1 MKKVKNLTKNKI
13 IVIAGPTAVG
23 KTALS
28 INIAQKYDGEII
40 NGDSQQVYREV
51 HIGTAKATAGE
62 QAAVSH
68 HLIDVRDLSESFS
81 AHDFVTQANVAIAD
95 ISSRGKLPI
104 IVGGTG
110 LYLQSLI
117 EGYHLGGSGHHEE
130 MRALRQELDLLT
142 DDQLFAKVFDHQIEM
157 PEMNRR
163 RAIRALEIVKFG
175 GELANQKSDYDFLII
190 GLNTERSVLYERINH
205 RVDLMMA
212 AGLLEEATMLY
223 TRFREAQVS
232 RAIGYKEFFPY
243 FEGQITLEAAVEAVK
258 QNSRRYSKRQITW
271 FKNRMGVDF
280 QDILAPD
287 FQDQVDQKIERFL
300 DDKN

>member
-1 MKKVKNLTKNKI
+1 MKKVKNLTENKI

-28 INIAQKYDGEII
+28 INIAQKYGGEII

-51 HIGTAKATAGE
+51 HIGTAKATTDE
-62 QAAVSH
+62 QAAVPH
-68 HLIDVRDLSESFS
+68 HLIDVRELSESFS
-81 AHDFVTQANVAIAD
+81 AYDFVTQANIAIAD

-130 MRALRQELDLLT
+130 MRALRQELDLLS
-142 DDQLFAKVFDHQIEM
+142 DDQLFARVADYQIEI

-163 RAIRALEIVKFG
+163 RAIRALEIEQFG
-175 GELANQKSDYDFLII
+175 EQLDNQKSDNDFLII

-212 AGLLEEATMLY
+212 AGLLEEAMRLY
-223 TRFREAQVS
+223 AHFRDAQVS

-243 FEGQITLEAAVEAVK
+243 FDGQMTLEAAVEAVK

-287 FQDQVDQKIERFL
+287 FQEQVDQKIESFL

>member
-130 MRALRQELDLLT
+130 MRALRQKLDLLT

-163 RAIRALEIVKFG
+163 RAIRALEIAKFG

-205 RVDLMMA
+205 RVDLMMTS
-212 AGLLEEATMLY
+212 GLLEEATMLY
-223 TRFREAQVS
+223 ARFREAQVS

>member
-1 MKKVKNLTKNKI
+1 
-13 IVIAGPTAVG
+13 
-23 KTALS
+23 
-28 INIAQKYDGEII
+28 
-40 NGDSQQVYREV
+40 
-51 HIGTAKATAGE
+51 
-62 QAAVSH
+62 
-68 HLIDVRDLSESFS
+68 
-81 AHDFVTQANVAIAD
+81 
-95 ISSRGKLPI
+95 
-104 IVGGTG
+104 
-110 LYLQSLI
+110 
-117 EGYHLGGSGHHEE
+117 
-130 MRALRQELDLLT
+130 
-142 DDQLFAKVFDHQIEM
+142 
-157 PEMNRR
+157 MNRR
-163 RAIRALEIVKFG
+163 RAIRGLEIAKFG
-175 GELANQKSDYDFLII
+175 GELDNQKSDYDFLII

-205 RVDLMMA
+205 RVDLMMT

-223 TRFREAQVS
+223 ARFREAQVS

>member
-1 MKKVKNLTKNKI
+1 MIKNKI
-13 IVIAGPTAVG
+13 LIIAGPTAVG

-28 INIAQKYDGEII
+28 INIAQKYNGEII

-51 HIGTAKATAGE
+51 HIGTAKATESE
-62 QAAVSH
+62 QAAVPH
-68 HLIDVRDLSESFS
+68 HLIDVRGLTASFS
-81 AHDFVTQANVAIAD
+81 AHDFVSQANAAIAD
-95 ISSRGKLPI
+95 ILSRGKLPI

-117 EGYHLGGSGHHEE
+117 EGYHLGGAGHHEE
-130 MRALRQELDLLT
+130 MRALREELELLT
-142 DDQLFAKVFDHQIEM
+142 DEQLFERLDAHQIEI
-157 PEMNRR
+157 PELNRR
-163 RAIRALEIVKFG
+163 RAIRALEIAQFDEQLENK
-175 GELANQKSDYDFLII
+175 KSDYDFLII

-212 AGLLEEATMLY
+212 AGLLDEAKMLY
-223 TRFREAQVS
+223 ARFKDAQVS

-243 FEGQITLEAAVEAVK
+243 FEGQISLETAVEAVK

-271 FKNRMGVDF
+271 FKNRMAVDF

-287 FQDQVDQKIERFL
+287 FKEQIERKIERFL

>member
-1 MKKVKNLTKNKI
+1 MKKVKNLTENKI

-28 INIAQKYDGEII
+28 ISIAQKYGGEII
-40 NGDSQQVYREV
+40 NGDSQQVYRDV
-51 HIGTAKATAGE
+51 QIGTAKATADE
-62 QAAVSH
+62 QAAVPH
-68 HLIDVRDLSESFS
+68 HLIDVREVSESFS
-81 AHDFVTQANVAIAD
+81 AHDFVTQAKIAIAD
-95 ISSRGKLPI
+95 ILLRGKLPI

-117 EGYHLGGSGHHEE
+117 EGYHLGGTGHHTE
-130 MRALRQELDLLT
+130 MRALRQELELLS
-142 DDQLFAKVFDHQIEM
+142 DEQLFARVAAHQLEI

-163 RAIRALEIVKFG
+163 RAMRALEIEAFG
-175 GELANQKSDYDFLII
+175 EQLDNQKSDDEFLII
-190 GLNTERSVLYERINH
+190 GLNTARPVLYERINH
-205 RVDLMMA
+205 RVDLMLA
-212 AGLLEEATMLY
+212 AGLLDEARMLY
-223 TRFREAQVS
+223 EHFRDAQVS

-243 FEGQITLEAAVEAVK
+243 FEGQMTLAAAVDAVK

-280 QDILAPD
+280 QDILAPS
-287 FQDQVDQKIERFL
+287 FQEQIDQKIERFL